1 MDQNQRRAR
10 AIAMRKGKPLPRTRA
25 ALDGTEET
33 TTTYFIQSRPA
44 PGQPWQPASGV
55 RISWESKAKG
65 LERLAARREMQPS
78 WEHRLMERITTVTE
92 QPTTEA

>member
-10 AIAMRKGKPLPRTRA
+10 AINMRKGQPLRREPDA
-25 ALDGTEET
+25 PKSAVA
-33 TTTYFIQSRPA
+33 YFIQSRPA
-44 PGQPWQPASGV
+44 PNQPWQRAAGV
-55 RISWESKAKG
+55 GFSWESKAKA
-65 LERLAARREMQPS
+65 LEKLAARREMQPS

>member
-10 AIAMRKGKPLPRTRA
+10 VIGMRKGQPLRREPDAPKPTVA
-25 ALDGTEET
+25 
-33 TTTYFIQSRPA
+33 YFVQSRPA
-44 PGQPWQPASGV
+44 PGQPWQRASGV
-55 RISWESKAKG
+55 QASWESKPKA

-92 QPTTEA
+92 QPATED